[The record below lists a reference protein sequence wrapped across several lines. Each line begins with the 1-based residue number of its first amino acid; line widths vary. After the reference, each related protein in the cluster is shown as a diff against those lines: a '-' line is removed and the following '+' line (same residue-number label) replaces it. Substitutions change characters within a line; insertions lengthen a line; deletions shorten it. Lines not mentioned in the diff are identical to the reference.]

1 LLPGAIIG
9 QACWAS
15 TCVTGLGV
23 LMFALLIHLATI
35 YDIDWLKPRLAAIGI
50 A

>member
-1 LLPGAIIG
+1 
-9 QACWAS
+9 
-15 TCVTGLGV
+15 
-23 LMFALLIHLATI
+23 MFALLIHLATI